1 MVELDEGPRLM
12 TNLVDVDATPDAL
25 EIGMPVEVT
34 FVDVNDEIGLPHF
47 RPAEAGR

>member
-12 TNLVDVDATPDAL
+12 TNLIDVEPEPERL

-47 RPAEAGR
+47 RPEARR